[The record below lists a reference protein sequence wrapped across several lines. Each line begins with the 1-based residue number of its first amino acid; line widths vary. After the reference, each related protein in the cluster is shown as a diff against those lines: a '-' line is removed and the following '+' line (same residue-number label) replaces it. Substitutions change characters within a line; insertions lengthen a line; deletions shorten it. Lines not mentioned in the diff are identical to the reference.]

1 MHRVRGSGDA
11 QAGRFGGFVFAT
23 LVALL
28 AAAALPSFAG
38 ASTINVSF
46 HGDANDN
53 DSNGCALRE
62 AIRSANENAK
72 IGGCKRGQAPPVV
85 DTIKVEAGRY
95 ELTIPG
101 EEQLGVAGDLDVTT
115 EMRIIG
121 KGRGITVDAGG
132 EDGIDDRVFDV
143 ANPAAY
149 PIIQNATIRGGH
161 TLGHD
166 GGGIRT
172 LTGSSL
178 KLKDVVIA
186 NNHADEPGT
195 YAGGLMAIGDET
207 KLVDVVVKNNEAL
220 NVGGLNF
227 DSPGIMRRV
236 TVTGNESAYAGGG
249 VRAVDDLK
257 IYDSTISGNTITS
270 PGGGHGGGGV
280 AFVGGSS
287 VLRNST
293 ISGNSSGQDGGG
305 IAAFGG
311 ILEIVHSTI
320 TRNTADFDSDL
331 TLGDGGGIWSD
342 VDIVP
347 TIRSSVIA
355 NNADDSLAAPF
366 HPDCSGT
373 IESFGFNL
381 VRNQIG
387 CTIGGGIDPD
397 LPAGTDPKLRPL
409 ARNGGATKTH
419 ALKPSSPLVDE
430 IPKAKCHEGSGIPPA
445 PVRRDQRGVS
455 RPQGGRCDVGSFE
468 LD

>member
-1 MHRVRGSGDA
+1 M
-11 QAGRFGGFVFAT
+11 
-23 LVALL
+23 
-28 AAAALPSFAG
+28 
-38 ASTINVSF
+38 
-46 HGDANDN
+46 
-53 DSNGCALRE
+53 
-62 AIRSANENAK
+62 
-72 IGGCKRGQAPPVV
+72 
-85 DTIKVEAGRY
+85 
-95 ELTIPG
+95 
-101 EEQLGVAGDLDVTT
+101 
-115 EMRIIG
+115 
-121 KGRGITVDAGG
+121 DAGG

-186 NNHADEPGT
+186 NNHADEPGA

-249 VRAVDDLK
+249 VRSVDDLK

-311 ILEIVHSTI
+311 TLEIVHSTI

-355 NNADDSLAAPF
+355 NN
-366 HPDCSGT
+366 
-373 IESFGFNL
+373 
-381 VRNQIG
+381 VR
-387 CTIGGGIDPD
+387 
-397 LPAGTDPKLRPL
+397 RL
-409 ARNGGATKTH
+409 ARR
-419 ALKPSSPLVDE
+419 ALPPRLLGDDRVVRLQPRAKPDRVHHRRGDRPG
-430 IPKAKCHEGSGIPPA
+430 PRQPA
-445 PVRRDQRGVS
+445 PIRSCAPSPETAG
-455 RPQGGRCDVGSFE
+455 RPRPTP
-468 LD
+468 